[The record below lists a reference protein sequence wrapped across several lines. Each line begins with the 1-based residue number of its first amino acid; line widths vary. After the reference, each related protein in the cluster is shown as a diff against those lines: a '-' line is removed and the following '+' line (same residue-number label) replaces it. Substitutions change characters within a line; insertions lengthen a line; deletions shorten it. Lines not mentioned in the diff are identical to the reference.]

1 MANVAALY
9 ERPEEAA
16 AHEARATELEAALR
30 GDQTGAST

>member
-1 MANVAALY
+1 MASFAALY

-16 AHEARATELEAALR
+16 AHEAWATEFEAALR